1 MARILSKYCKGVAL
15 CKLGKY
21 KEAIAFLNEA
31 LKIDGWSLNA
41 LNAKYKILSVTGG
54 SENIVKYLKLKMEML
69 EIENNRI
76 IEESIDSMQKEEDRV
91 HEEFIREQRIADG
104 TDESLL
110 NDDNHVEE
118 YYMDENNNDGC
129 EDKEKT
135 INQQIIKRCDEKLA
149 KNPFDIE
156 ILLKKGRAIFAMGR
170 RESFGSLKAFDT
182 FDKILEIDPD
192 YPIGNFIDD
201 IEHLK

>member
-1 MARILSKYCKGVAL
+1 
-15 CKLGKY
+15 
-21 KEAIAFLNEA
+21 
-31 LKIDGWSLNA
+31 

-118 YYMDENNNDGC
+118 YYMDR
-129 EDKEKT
+129 K
-135 INQQIIKRCDEKLA
+135 QQ
-149 KNPFDIE
+149 
-156 ILLKKGRAIFAMGR
+156 
-170 RESFGSLKAFDT
+170 
-182 FDKILEIDPD
+182 
-192 YPIGNFIDD
+192 
-201 IEHLK
+201 